1 MMKRRQF
8 QHLGLFC
15 LAGFASLGARAQEG
29 GYRELAHP
37 ASIETAPPRIEVVD
51 FFWYGCPHCNA
62 FAPLLDPW
70 IERLPADV
78 AVRKVPVSFQP
89 SFSVHQ
95 RLYFA
100 LEGMGQVKAMH
111 RRVFRA
117 IHNDRQRLN
126 NDASILDWARS
137 QPGLDGER
145 FAQLYGSFGVANK
158 AMRATRVQESYG
170 VTGVPAL
177 GVAGRYY
184 TDASLAGDMA
194 RALSVVERLID
205 GARRAQRR

>member
-8 QHLGLFC
+8 QRLGLFC
-15 LAGFASLGARAQEG
+15 LAGLSTLGANAQDG
-29 GYRELAHP
+29 GHRELARP
-37 ASIETAPPRIEVVD
+37 APVDAAPPRIEVVD

-70 IERLPADV
+70 IDRLPADV

-89 SFSVHQ
+89 SFGVHQ

-100 LEGMGQVKAMH
+100 LEVMGQVKALH
-111 RRVFRA
+111 RRVFHA

-126 NDASILDWARS
+126 SDASILDWARR

-145 FAQLYGSFGVANK
+145 FAQMYSSFGVAGK
-158 AMRATRVQESYG
+158 AARATQLQQAYG

-194 RALSVVERLID
+194 RALTVVERLID
-205 GARRAQRR
+205 GLRHARQR

>member
-8 QHLGLFC
+8 QHLGLSF
-15 LAGFASLGARAQEG
+15 LAGLSTLGARAQESG
-29 GYRELAHP
+29 HRELARP
-37 ASIETAPPRIEVVD
+37 APIDAAPPRIEVVD

-78 AVRKVPVSFQP
+78 AVRKVPVAFQP
-89 SFSVHQ
+89 SFGVHQ
-95 RLYFA
+95 RLYFT
-100 LEGMGQVKAMH
+100 LEAMGQVNAMH

-117 IHNDRQRLN
+117 IHGERQRLN
-126 NDASILDWARS
+126 TDASILDWARR

-145 FAQLYGSFGVANK
+145 FAQTYGSFSVAGK
-158 AMRATRVQESYG
+158 AARATQLQEAYG
-170 VTGVPAL
+170 VNGVPAL

-194 RALSVVERLID
+194 RALQVVENLI
-205 GARRAQRR
+205 GRERRAQRR

>member
-1 MMKRRQF
+1 
-8 QHLGLFC
+8 
-15 LAGFASLGARAQEG
+15 
-29 GYRELAHP
+29 
-37 ASIETAPPRIEVVD
+37 
-51 FFWYGCPHCNA
+51 
-62 FAPLLDPW
+62 
-70 IERLPADV
+70 
-78 AVRKVPVSFQP
+78 
-89 SFSVHQ
+89 
-95 RLYFA
+95 
-100 LEGMGQVKAMH
+100 MH

-137 QPGLDGER
+137 QPGLDGDR
-145 FAQLYGSFGVANK
+145 FAQLNGSFGVANN
-158 AMRATRVQESYG
+158 AMQASRVQEVYG

-194 RALSVVERLID
+194 GALSVVERLID

>member
-1 MMKRRQF
+1 MIDRRKF
-8 QHLGLFC
+8 QQLGLAC
-15 LAGFASLGARAQEG
+15 ASGMLAPKARAQDG
-29 GYRELAHP
+29 GHRELARAAP
-37 ASIETAPPRIEVVD
+37 VEAAPPRIEVVD

-70 IERLPADV
+70 IERQPSDV

-89 SFSVHQ
+89 AFGVHQ

-100 LEGMGQVKAMH
+100 LEAIGQVKAFH

-117 IHNDRQRLN
+117 IHLDRQRLN
-126 NDASILDWARS
+126 SDASILAWARD
-137 QPGLDGER
+137 QTDLDSDR
-145 FAQLYGSFGVANK
+145 FARVYGSFVVATM
-158 AMRATRVQESYG
+158 ATRATQVQEAYG

-194 RALSVVERLID
+194 RALSVVERLVE
-205 GARRAQRR
+205 GVRRTQRR